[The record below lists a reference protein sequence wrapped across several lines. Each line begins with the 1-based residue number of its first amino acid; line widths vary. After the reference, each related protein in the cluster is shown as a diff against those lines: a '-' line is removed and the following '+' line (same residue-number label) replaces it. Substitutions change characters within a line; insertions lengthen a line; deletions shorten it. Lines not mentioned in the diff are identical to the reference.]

1 MHAARARIASFLA
14 SSLYPVDTSRPSSRT
29 KWTRRVPHPV
39 LIGHVSSLSQV
50 ATGERVFED
59 QNANSVAWN
68 SVLEEQ
74 LCYSGKDQLSIK
86 TGDFP
91 IHRERMQGFVVGVR
105 ASKVFCLHYLAMD
118 TLSPP
123 LLY

>member
-1 MHAARARIASFLA
+1 
-14 SSLYPVDTSRPSSRT
+14 
-29 KWTRRVPHPV
+29 
-39 LIGHVSSLSQV
+39 V